1 MYQLSPFYFQ
11 DIRTILINRLPS
23 LSDEDLDIIIDVFM
37 SM

>member
-1 MYQLSPFYFQ
+1 MTPLNPAYFA

-23 LSDEDLDIIIDVFM
+23 LSDEDLDIIIDVFL